1 MELKIQPYAP
11 PGAISFNF
19 DELKRELQEKVAVY
33 QTLVYGNDE
42 IKTAKADRAKLNK
55 LKKALTDERIRQERE
70 YLQPFNE
77 FKAQIKELVGIVDEA
92 VGGID
97 RQVKEYEELQKEEK
111 LEKILSIWNS
121 AATPDWLTPPQI
133 LDEKWLNASVS
144 LASIE
149 AEITARLERIAQD
162 LATLENLPQYGFESV
177 EEYKRT
183 LDISSAI
190 NLANRL
196 SEIGKEKAE
205 IAAENK
211 PTEES
216 LKKRLSGEVESEP
229 PVRHWVSFSAYMTV
243 DEATA
248 LRIFFESRNIEFE
261 ANKQTNH

>member
-97 RQVKEYEELQKEEK
+97 RQVKEYEEMQKEEK
-111 LEKILSIWNS
+111 LEQILAIWNKS
-121 AATPDWLTPPQI
+121 AVPDWLTPPQI
-133 LDEKWLNASVS
+133 IDEKWLNASVS

-149 AEITARLERIAQD
+149 AEITARLERVAED
-162 LATLENLPQYGFESV
+162 LAVLGNLPEFAFEAA

-183 LDISSAI
+183 LDITTAI
-190 NLANRL
+190 NLVNRL
-196 SEIGKEKAE
+196 SEMQRKKAE
-205 IAAENK
+205 TAPK
-211 PTEES
+211 T
-216 LKKRLSGEVESEP
+216 VEP
-229 PVRHWVSFSAYMTV
+229 DVAVRTWVSFSAYMTV
-243 DEATA
+243 EDATA
-248 LRIFFESRNIEFE
+248 LKEFFNSRNIEFE
-261 ANKQTNH
+261 ANTSKNH